1 MTFDNSI
8 NNILNESK
16 VLENKISKFKSNID
30 QKDDFLVLEKNQF
43 DLFIDNTL
51 NFIEKILLF
60 LDNNLKIKHNFLNTI
75 KMIKSSVTK
84 ILEKMSIDA
93 LAQQLSKAKFVIGVD
108 SGLTHL
114 ASALDIPT
122 LGLFMHSHPNLT
134 GIKNP
139 HTIAENIGR
148 YSQNPHIDEV
158 IKKFE
163 DLA

>member
-1 MTFDNSI
+1 
-8 NNILNESK
+8 
-16 VLENKISKFKSNID
+16 
-30 QKDDFLVLEKNQF
+30 
-43 DLFIDNTL
+43 
-51 NFIEKILLF
+51 
-60 LDNNLKIKHNFLNTI
+60 
-75 KMIKSSVTK
+75 
-84 ILEKMSIDA
+84 MSIDA

-122 LGLFMHSHPNLT
+122 LALFMHSHPNLT

-139 HTIAENIGR
+139 IAIAENIGS